1 MLRYFYS
8 TVLFLISLTGF
19 SQPSY
24 RVFDFIDP
32 TLKSINVGLNLGGSS
47 YYGDLSKT
55 SESYKR
61 LGSSFGVYTK
71 YKFNDY
77 FHTSLD
83 LNYYRISSND
93 FTPKRN
99 LSFRSDNF
107 ELIGLGYFEFLNYNT
122 FRRLKRSEFP
132 LSLHIVTGLGITSN
146 NPKTFYNG
154 QWVDLRPLRT
164 ENVDYSPVA
173 LVIPVGFGLSIK
185 LDKFVFVLNSV
196 YRFSTTDY
204 LDDVSNVYADPTSFN
219 NDLSRQLNHRGSVWY
234 GPNSKRGNPLSKDG
248 YLINT
253 IGIEYK
259 ISNKRITKV
268 LFNR

>member
-1 MLRYFYS
+1 MLRYLFFS
-8 TVLFLISLTGF
+8 VFFLISLTGF
-19 SQPSY
+19 SQPGY
-24 RVFDFIDP
+24 RIFDLIDP
-32 TLKSINVGLNLGGSS
+32 TLKSINVGLNFGGSS

-55 SESYKR
+55 KDSYKK
-61 LGSSFGVYTK
+61 LGNSFGIYTK

-77 FHTSLD
+77 FHSSLD

-132 LSLHIVTGLGITSN
+132 LSLQIITGLGLTSN

-154 QWVDLRPLRT
+154 QWVDLRPLKT

-173 LVIPVGFGLSIK
+173 LVIPVGFGVSLK
-185 LDKFVFVLNSV
+185 LDKFTIVINSV
-196 YRFSTTDY
+196 YRFTTTDY
-204 LDDVSNVYADPTSFN
+204 LDDVSSVYADPSSLP
-219 NDLSRQLNHRGSVWY
+219 NDLSRQLTHRGSVWY

-259 ISNKRITKV
+259 ISNKKITKF